1 MEYSLKFGPVGN
13 LLDALLVRKK
23 WDAGVKGFFAGLKR
37 YVETT
42 ELESQR

>member
-1 MEYSLKFGPVGN
+1 MEYALKFGPIGT
-13 LLDALLVRKK
+13 LLDTLLVRKK

-42 ELESQR
+42 